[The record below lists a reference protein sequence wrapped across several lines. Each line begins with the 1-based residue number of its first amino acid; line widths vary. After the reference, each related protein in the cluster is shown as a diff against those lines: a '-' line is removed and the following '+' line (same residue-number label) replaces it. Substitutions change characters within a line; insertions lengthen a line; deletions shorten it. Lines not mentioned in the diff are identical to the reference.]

1 MKLLLVEDDR
11 IISDSIKDILTE
23 IGEVTPVYD
32 GEEAIYEGERGI
44 YDLIVLDLM
53 LPEISGEQVLMRL
66 REKMIYC
73 PVLILTAKDSFEDKM
88 NGFRNGADD
97 YLTKPFHRE
106 ELLVRSQALLRRSLG
121 LHNRNELVQ
130 GKLVLDLDGHLV
142 YYDQQEIQLQG
153 KEFDLLA
160 YFMQNSKR
168 IITKDQLFDRI
179 WGFQSDTTLSVVE
192 VYMSNLRKHLKPYQI
207 DGWIKTIRNVG
218 YLFQVPEDSL

>member
-11 IISDSIKDILTE
+11 VLSDSIKDILTE
-23 IGEVTPVYD
+23 IGEVTAVYD
-32 GEEAIYEGERGI
+32 GAEAIFEGESGI

-53 LPEISGEQVLMRL
+53 LPEVSGEQVLTTL

-88 NGFRNGADD
+88 KGFRNGADD

-130 GKLVLDLDGHLV
+130 EKLVIDLDGHLV

-218 YLFQVPEDSL
+218 YIFQVPEERL

>member
-1 MKLLLVEDDR
+1 MKILLVEDDP
-11 IISDSIKDILTE
+11 ILSDSVKDILTE
-23 IGEVTPVYD
+23 MGDVTPVYD

-53 LPEISGEQVLMRL
+53 LPEISGEQVLTTL

-88 NGFRNGADD
+88 SGFRNGADD

-106 ELLVRSQALLRRSLG
+106 ELLVRSQALIRRALG
-121 LHNRNELVQ
+121 LHNRNELIQ
-130 GKLVLDLDGHLV
+130 EKLVLNLDAHLV
-142 YYDQQEIQLQG
+142 YYEDKEIQLQG

-192 VYMSNLRKHLKPYQI
+192 VYMSNLRKHLKPHGI
-207 DGWIKTIRNVG
+207 DGWLKTIRNVG
-218 YLFQVPEDSL
+218 YIFQVPEDEI